1 MLKKNCKILCLMLV
15 IFMMTGCMKFQTD
28 MKINKDKSMDF
39 SLTYAIA
46 NSLVEQASGGA
57 SLGDETLDNESIKEL
72 EKQGFKAENFSDG
85 SMTGVKLSK
94 NFDNIDNVSS
104 EKEVNFNL
112 EAIMNGSEQTDMF
125 TVKKGFF
132 KNTYTLKMEN
142 NTSEEVESEMNSI
155 DDSNAINGL
164 EDQTT
169 DTNTV
174 TDNTQD
180 IVPNESSDMT
190 TDDSTTDNQID
201 FSSDID
207 LSMLSS
213 SMDMTFN
220 INLPYKAISSNATST
235 ENDGKNLKWNLLDT
249 NLQNINAQFELYNM
263 NNIYLT
269 IGIVIAI
276 VLIIII
282 IIIIKKRKPK
292 APVGT
297 PITVNDNQV
306 NNTISNPEPVVPT
319 MTETP
324 SISVAE
330 TDNNQSLNAKVNPQQ
345 DNVNSVETLNMIA
358 TPAENNEPLNNIAQT
373 SETTP
378 NINQN
383 NMNIFQNTPAPVNP
397 IQNDT
402 ATVETLDVNT
412 PNQTTIPQEIP
423 TPSITPTPSV
433 VPPVQEPEVE
443 TLDVNSEPQTPVQPS
458 TNNTFLD
465 EKNNIS

>member
-1 MLKKNCKILCLMLV
+1 MKKSFKILCLMLV
-15 IFMMTGCMKFQTD
+15 VFMMTGCMKFQTN
-28 MKINKDKSMDF
+28 MTINKDKSMNF

-46 NSLVEQASGGA
+46 NSLVEQASGEA
-57 SLGDETLDNESIKEL
+57 SFGNESLKEL
-72 EKQGFKAENFSDG
+72 EKQGFKSEDYSDG

-94 NFDNIDNVSS
+94 NFDNIDEISN

-112 EAIMNGSEQTDMF
+112 ESMMNGSEQTDMF

-142 NTSEEVESEMNSI
+142 NTSNEVQNGMNSVA
-155 DDSNAINGL
+155 DSNEVNGL
-164 EDQTT
+164 ENQTT
-169 DTNTV
+169 DTNTD
-174 TDNTQD
+174 TTQD
-180 IVPNESSDMT
+180 TVPNESSNIT
-190 TDDSTTDNQID
+190 NDDSTTDNQSD

-378 NINQN
+378 NVNQN

-402 ATVETLDVNT
+402 ATVET
-412 PNQTTIPQEIP
+412 
-423 TPSITPTPSV
+423 
-433 VPPVQEPEVE
+433 
-443 TLDVNSEPQTPVQPS
+443 
-458 TNNTFLD
+458 
-465 EKNNIS
+465 